1 MEQFL
6 AERYVAQ
13 TDVARE
19 AARLRE
25 LASNADARLLQ
36 TVYLPDDEL
45 CFFIFESDS
54 RERIVQLSRFD
65 RVSTAVTQ

>member
-1 MEQFL
+1 VEQFL

-25 LASNADARLLQ
+25 LASNADAHLLQ

-45 CFFIFESDS
+45 CLFIFESDS

>member
-1 MEQFL
+1 MERFL
-6 AERYVAQ
+6 AERYVPQ

-25 LASNADARLLQ
+25 LASGGDVRLLQ
-36 TVYLPDDEL
+36 TVYVPDDEL
-45 CFFIFESDS
+45 CFFLFESES
-54 RERIVQLSRFD
+54 RERVAQLGRFD

>member
-6 AERYVAQ
+6 AERYVSQ

-25 LASNADARLLQ
+25 LASSADVHLLQ
-36 TVYLPDDEL
+36 TVYIPDDEL
-45 CFFIFESDS
+45 CFFIFESES
-54 RERIVQLSRFD
+54 RERVVQLSRFD
-65 RVSTAVTQ
+65 RVSTAVMQ

>member
-13 TDVARE
+13 CDVACD

-25 LASNADARLLQ
+25 LASNANVHLLQ

-45 CFFIFESDS
+45 CLFIFESDS
-54 RERIVQLSRFD
+54 RERILQLSRFD

>member
-1 MEQFL
+1 VEQFL